1 MIYCICTDDIT
12 INTFDINNLYGRFT
26 VFVRMIYW
34 IYTDDSI
41 YTDDFYTDD
50 FYTDDFYTDDL
61 KIIRTDDF
69 GNHPYGKSSK
79 KSSV

>member
-12 INTFDINNLYGRFT
+12 INTFDINSLYGRFT

-34 IYTDDSI
+34 IHTDDSI

-50 FYTDDFYTDDL
+50 FE
-61 KIIRTDDF
+61 IIRMENHRK
-69 GNHPYGKSSK
+69 NHPYKQF
-79 KSSV
+79 

>member
-12 INTFDINNLYGRFT
+12 INTFDINSLYGRFT

-34 IYTDDSI
+34 IHTDDSI
-41 YTDDFYTDD
+41 YTDD

-69 GNHPYGKSSK
+69 EIIRMENHRKNHPYKQF
-79 KSSV
+79 